1 MRPWRVGRAIRVP
14 RAVQVQETITRI
26 ESIGGAR
33 RFRIAHAEDP
43 AHLGTA
49 LCGTKLNGK
58 PTSAAAEQCVVCQD
72 LARRSFFGR

>member
-1 MRPWRVGRAIRVP
+1 VQFPRRAERVP

-26 ESIGGAR
+26 ESVGGAR

-43 AHLGTA
+43 AHPGTA